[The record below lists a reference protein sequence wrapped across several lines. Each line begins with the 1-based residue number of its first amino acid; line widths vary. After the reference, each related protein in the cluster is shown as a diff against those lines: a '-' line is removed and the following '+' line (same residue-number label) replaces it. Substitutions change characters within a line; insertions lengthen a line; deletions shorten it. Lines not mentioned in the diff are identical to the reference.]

1 MIKYYDELEQGSDA
15 WLMARLGLLT
25 ASEMKLVVTE
35 KQLKLASNDKSRAHV
50 NEIAA
55 QRITQ
60 HVEPSYIS
68 DDMMRGSVDEIE
80 ARELYQVYYND
91 VKECGFIT
99 NDEFGFT
106 LGFSPDGLIDD
117 DGIIEIKSRRAK
129 YQIETIVK
137 NEVPSE
143 YMLQIQTGLLV
154 SGRSWC
160 DFISYSGGL
169 PMFIKRVK
177 ADKEM
182 QDKIIACAT
191 DFENKVNEVV
201 LQFQKNVAENGYQQT
216 ERKTY
221 EEVNIT

>member
-25 ASEMKLVVTE
+25 ASEMKLIVTE

-129 YQIETIVK
+129 HQIETIVK

-177 ADKEM
+177 ADKKM

-191 DFENKVNEVV
+191 DFENKVTEVV